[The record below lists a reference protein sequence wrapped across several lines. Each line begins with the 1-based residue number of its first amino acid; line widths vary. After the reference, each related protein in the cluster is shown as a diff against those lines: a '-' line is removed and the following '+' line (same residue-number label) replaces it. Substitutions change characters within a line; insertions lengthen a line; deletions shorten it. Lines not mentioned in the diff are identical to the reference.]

1 MLSFHIRNIV
11 DTNYKIDT
19 KSGLVGLGKRW
30 SRNLSIFDGGD
41 LCRAPIRSLFY
52 KSRNISWTGK
62 FFQG

>member
-30 SRNLSIFDGGD
+30 SRNLSIFYED